1 MTNGELQEIRSRI
14 GSMTKAELQKS
25 LTEVISEY
33 TETNNAI
40 TERAKADSAEQK
52 NVANLKSR
60 YESLM
65 KDYVSLQESFAVI
78 ANQLQL
84 NQGMLFGTS
93 SETMAGLQRTVVNAV
108 RRYLDKQA
116 ASGPKQ
122 SEAAADGN
130 ADTSDNDPT
139 PDTVLSSLSEMP
151 SNPIDEDAAP
161 DPDTPEETELPEE
174 STPSAPADQT
184 SSGSSNTGKSS
195 SSAADTASG
204 KEKKPHGRRTPGFT
218 EWLDNLQH
226 QCHFFHNEERYNEM
240 FGKGK
245 WHFSD
250 WIPCSHLEIL
260 PMRLYVD
267 TTFYPVITPNDLS
280 KEKYYD
286 KPGNQPEGPGKLK
299 LRSWASASLLS
310 YLIDTKF
317 ENSVALYAMEKYFRN
332 RENRLSS
339 SWMSDWINDVS
350 HLYFNPVVKYMQ
362 KYLVKQGYSQSD
374 ETPWVVTENSHG
386 SGTKNYYWVHTSS
399 ELSTD
404 PHAIIFNFELGRA
417 TEHLRRFYGP
427 DYSGVIEDDAF
438 SAYYTYEKER
448 EGAVTIANCYM
459 HLRRRFVKAF
469 MVLDKK
475 GLTIEQLGETI
486 EEKAISLIGQIY
498 QAENPLKEL
507 SPEER
512 RKGRQDKVKPKVE
525 ELFKLLHEVDV
536 KNPAYSSYLVDAVN
550 YALNHEDH
558 FKVFLSDPMVPID
571 NGYAE
576 RNLRIVSRGRASFM
590 FSTSNYGAE
599 ANAACYSLIKTA
611 EANKAI
617 PDIYLNYLL
626 EEMPKRVDHKGNLR
640 QLTAAISEDMSDAEK
655 EAVWDRNW
663 AFLDKMMPWSEE
675 YKAYQTSYLEK
686 QRSFV
691 WHDKV
696 QMPHVHKGEIVF
708 TEISEEEAE
717 KYDRKRQKRIE
728 QRNQQKNQEAM
739 SNDDLETTVTA

>member
-1 MTNGELQEIRSRI
+1 MTNGELRGIQSRI
-14 GSMTKAELQKS
+14 ASMTKDELQKS
-25 LTEVISEY
+25 LAEVIIAY
-33 TETNNAI
+33 METNNAI
-40 TERAKADSAEQK
+40 AERAKADSAEQK
-52 NVANLKSR
+52 NVAKLKSR

-65 KDYVSLQESFAVI
+65 KDYVSLQESFTVI

-93 SETMAGLQRTVVNAV
+93 SETMAGLQRTVVKAV
-108 RRYLDKQA
+108 KKYLDKQA
-116 ASGPKQ
+116 AAGSSQ
-122 SEAAADGN
+122 SETTTDGD
-130 ADTSDNDPT
+130 ASSDDNSSA
-139 PDTVLSSLSEMP
+139 PDTVMSGLSEMP
-151 SNPIDEDAAP
+151 SNPIDEDATP

-174 STPSAPADQT
+174 SAPSAPSDKT
-184 SSGSSNTGKSS
+184 PSGSSNTGKSS

-226 QCHFFHNEERYNEM
+226 QCHFFYNTERYDEM

-250 WIPCSHLEIL
+250 WIPCSQLEIM
-260 PMRLYVD
+260 PMHLYVD
-267 TTFYPVITPNDLS
+267 TTFYPVVTPNDLS

-286 KPGNQPEGPGKLK
+286 KQGNQPEGPGKLK

-317 ENSVALYAMEKYFRN
+317 ENSVASYAAEKYFFN
-332 RENRLSS
+332 REDKITR

-350 HLYFNPVVKYMQ
+350 HLYFNPVVKYLQ
-362 KYLVKQGYSQSD
+362 KYLIKQGHSQSD

-399 ELSTD
+399 ELSPG

-417 TEHLRRFYGP
+417 TEHLRHFYGP

-475 GLTIEQLGETI
+475 GLTIEQLDKTI
-486 EEKAISLIGQIY
+486 EAKAIGLIGQIY
-498 QAENPLKEL
+498 QAENPLKKL
-507 SPEER
+507 PPEKRLEK
-512 RKGRQDKVKPKVE
+512 RKDKVKPKVE
-525 ELFKLLHEVDV
+525 ELFELLHEVDV

-550 YALNHEDH
+550 YALNHEAH

-571 NGYAE
+571 NGYCE
-576 RNLRIVSRGRASFM
+576 RNLRIVSRGRASFL
-590 FSTSNYGAE
+590 FSTSNFGAE
-599 ANAACYSLIKTA
+599 ANAACYLLIKTA

-626 EEMPKRVDHKGNLR
+626 EEMPKRVDHEGNLR
-640 QLTAAISEDMSDAEK
+640 QPAAAISEGMSDA
-655 EAVWDRNW
+655 AGV
-663 AFLDKMMPWSEE
+663 
-675 YKAYQTSYLEK
+675 
-686 QRSFV
+686 FV
-691 WHDKV
+691 IRKRLV
-696 QMPHVHKGEIVF
+696 PMRIRPPVHRPRGEISPSLLTGIRRPF
-708 TEISEEEAE
+708 SPTLSSAYKWKES
-717 KYDRKRQKRIE
+717 Q
-728 QRNQQKNQEAM
+728 
-739 SNDDLETTVTA
+739 